1 MEYDN
6 MSIEVYKMEKFDAM
20 SDVFNAN
27 YSRVETA
34 INNTYEQLKANP
46 DNEPLRAALFEIC
59 EVAQS
64 IVNSQLDFTEM
75 YCEDVSK
82 DVIIDRL
89 TEKYNNISTLINND
103 IDISNRTR

>member
-1 MEYDN
+1 
-6 MSIEVYKMEKFDAM
+6 MEKFDAM

-27 YSRVETA
+27 YIRVETA

-46 DNEPLRAALFEIC
+46 DNEPLRAALFEMC

-89 TEKYNNISTLINND
+89 TEKYNNISTFINND